1 MIYLACIFISP
12 LALLLVGKPFQAIIN
27 AVFYIAA
34 LVLLITIVLFIPFGI
49 GAWGIGVLHA
59 ILAVNSH
66 KADKRNEKVI
76 DAMRKG

>member
-1 MIYLACIFISP
+1 MIYLACIFVSP

-27 AVFYIAA
+27 AIFYIAA
-34 LVLLITIVLFIPFGI
+34 WVFLITIVLFVPFGI
-49 GAWGIGVLHA
+49 AAWGIAVLHA

-66 KADKRNEKVI
+66 KADKRNQKVI